1 MVTLCEFKI
10 SGVRAM
16 VDEGEDDDVKAISTL
31 IAALK
36 PLNSESRVY
45 VLEFVLKKL
54 GISLSAQSASS
65 AHIPPAAH
73 APATPPAT
81 PHRSPSGVLDIRGFA
96 AEKNPK
102 TVNERVAV
110 VAYYLAHLAPEGERR
125 E

>member
-1 MVTLCEFKI
+1 VAQFTGTFKASASI
-10 SGVRAM
+10 RA
-16 VDEGEDDDVKAISTL
+16 GAIF
-31 IAALK
+31 IGALAD
-36 PLNSESRVY
+36 LR
-45 VLEFVLKKL
+45 LKKL

-125 E
+125 EYMVSEE